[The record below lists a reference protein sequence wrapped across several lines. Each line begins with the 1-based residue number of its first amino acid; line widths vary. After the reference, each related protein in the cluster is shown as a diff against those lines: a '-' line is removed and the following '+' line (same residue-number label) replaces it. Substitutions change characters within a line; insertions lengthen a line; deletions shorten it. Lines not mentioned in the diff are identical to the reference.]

1 MAGQGQNID
10 LIQFVG
16 GMDADSPN
24 ENIGKGLVRAAY
36 DIIWRGPMGN
46 RRPETTVGTTLVPN
60 ALLPNTGTHL
70 TIGVHYDAVYKRVF
84 FFNWN
89 STGKHGIYIFNT
101 IAQPVATFQTLIQV
115 GTNTVGD
122 PLGFTASGW
131 ISSID
136 ILYADTPIGPILF
149 YVDSLGRPTQ
159 ININRYLAGT
169 YPAIQ
174 RSFIDVIKAPPV
186 MPPQV
191 TYENDFTVEANG
203 LINSLWKFAYA
214 FFTDNNEKTVI
225 STAGKVVLPTI
236 PFDPT
241 QNIPVSQN
249 ARLGIYVQTGDATV
263 KSIRFYGKETK
274 DGTTTDWMI
283 LADIKKADYAI
294 ADNSIYKFLFFNT
307 GSYLT
312 EDPSF
317 AVQEFDEVPLRANC
331 GVLLDGTTPA
341 YAGIL
346 EGYDWF
352 NPVLNVTASNQTLP
366 QWTING
372 TLFFAAPN
380 GKFTGGQPQIQLF
393 LTGVGNNDGSG
404 NPITLNFPPNIM
416 AVRAKSDATDI
427 SFTFTNAVLLGIP
440 DILAQLQAQA
450 ISAGWVFDTS
460 DSNSITIHYPTGN
473 VVLQSSYVQR
483 LSPSS
488 FPYQFPQLAFYPE
501 CAYQWGAMYFDGGG
515 RTNGVISNLQGQI
528 TTPTYAGGG
537 SRDTPEI
544 TLDVSGYKPP
554 PWAVYWRPVRTDELT
569 FGFRLDWI
577 SDSAYS
583 GTGQLVNTMYAYF
596 GISNIFSYNQ
606 SINATEGVVSY
617 GATSFKAG
625 DRIRVLGRYAANGGF
640 TALNLD
646 YAILSVVVNPVI
658 AGVPKT
664 GTFIQIS
671 YPTADINANFKFD
684 GTSDFQN
691 YKILIYNYKAQNT
704 TAQNTFWEIGET
716 FGIGNPGL
724 PNAYHMGNVADNIVK
739 ISDGDIFFRPRTVPI
754 QNEYEINT
762 GSFDMQTPGSTLWVN
777 PGGNNVPIVDNGIW
791 SIVGDVPKPAGLL
804 NTQYPHFSDTGWTIF
819 NKSLTVS
826 FNVRFRGEIPVVDKN
841 DPDGQFALYI
851 KLIDSGGAVT
861 TQPLVPQQTSLQPG
875 ISHSFIFDGTITMPP
890 NTKIWL
896 VATAVNELLIGG
908 FTLLLDVI
916 RSIPIFVFDAS
927 FSDIYNLKTNS
938 DNRPSV
944 IDSTALQTFFPTL
957 FRYAEPYVP
966 GTNIYLANRFFDVN
980 SDEFDASH
988 GQVMRMIQW
997 QRRLRVAQERKW
1009 GEVGVYSKFIKNNNG
1024 TTQLIVNDRIIE
1036 QNNIQY
1042 FDGDFGV
1049 GNQTELGVNGFQIW
1063 FFDPVRG
1070 AFCRLSLDGIK
1081 QISEEFLVQTFAGS
1095 LTPAYLLPYVYPY
1108 GGNSRV
1114 KIVYNFT
1121 KDRYSETI
1129 FSFQAGTLGSS
1140 TVPAQSI
1147 AFIEKTNL
1155 FSSYYKFAPDA
1166 IVCAENQLISFSQ
1179 GQLYIHNDTGK
1190 NRSYYGTPIIPQ
1202 LDLIFNDQEV
1212 ITKTFQGLSY
1222 QPSNNKLWTAPNVG
1236 DINTS
1241 FINPDTGLQQI
1252 SNLITRDF
1260 DNTEGQPNAA
1270 FLRDANSG
1278 LNPRIALN
1286 EGDYLKGYWIRCL
1299 LTAPDS
1305 GPNFLYAPFV
1315 RWTQSPKTP

>member
-1 MAGQGQNID
+1 MPGQGENID

-24 ENIGKGLVRAAY
+24 ENIGKGFVRAAY

-46 RRPETTVGTTLVPN
+46 RRPESAVGTTLVPN
-60 ALLPNTGTHL
+60 ALLPDTGTHL
-70 TIGVHYDAVYKRVF
+70 TIGAHYDAVYKRVF

-89 STGKHGIYIFNT
+89 SAGRHGIYVFNT
-101 IAQPVATFQTLIQV
+101 IAQPVATFQTLIQT
-115 GTNTVGD
+115 GINTVGD
-122 PLGFTASGW
+122 PLAFTADGW

-136 ILYADTPIGPILF
+136 ILYADAPIGPILF

-174 RSFIDVIKAPPV
+174 RSYIDVIKAPPV

-191 TYENDFTVEANG
+191 VYENDFTVQANG
-203 LINSLWKFAYA
+203 LINSLWKFSYA
-214 FFTDNNEKTVI
+214 FFNDNNEKTVI
-225 STAGKVVLPTI
+225 ASAGKVALPTF

-249 ARLGIYVQTGDATV
+249 ARLAIYVQTGDATV

-274 DGTTTDWMI
+274 DGVTTDWMI
-283 LADIKKADYAI
+283 LSDIKKSDFNI

-317 AVQEFDEVPLRANC
+317 AVLGFDIVPQQTNAQ
-331 GVLLDGTTPA
+331 VLLDGTTPA
-341 YAGIL
+341 YAGIR
-346 EGYDWF
+346 EGYDFF
-352 NPVLNVTASNQTLP
+352 NPVLNVTANNQTLP
-366 QWTING
+366 RYSVNG
-372 TLFFAAPN
+372 ALFFAAPN

-393 LTGVGNNDGSG
+393 LTGAGNNDGSG
-404 NPITLNFPPNIM
+404 NPVSLNFPPNIM
-416 AVRAKSDATDI
+416 TVRAKSDATDI
-427 SFTFTNAVLLGIP
+427 SFTFTNGVLGGIP
-440 DILAQLQAQA
+440 AILAQLQAQA
-450 ISAGWVFDTS
+450 IAAGWVFDIS
-460 DSNSITIHYPTGN
+460 DTNSITIHYPTGN
-473 VVLQSSYVQR
+473 VVLQSSYLQG
-483 LSPSS
+483 LSPVS
-488 FPYQFPQLAFYPE
+488 FPYLYPQLAFYPQS
-501 CAYQWGAMYFDGGG
+501 ASQWGPMYFDGGG

-528 TTPTYAGGG
+528 TTPPYVEGTRQTA
-537 SRDTPEI
+537 EI
-544 TLDVSGYKPP
+544 TLDVSGFTPP
-554 PWAVYWRPVRTDELT
+554 AWAKYWRPVRTDQLT

-583 GTGQLVNTMYAYF
+583 GTGQLINTMYAYF
-596 GISNIFSYNQ
+596 GVSNIFSYNT

-617 GATSFKAG
+617 GATSFSPG
-625 DRIRVLGRYAANGGF
+625 DRVRVLGRYAANGAF
-640 TALNLD
+640 TALDLD
-646 YAILSVVVNPVI
+646 YAILGVVVNPVI
-658 AGVPKT
+658 AGVPVI

-684 GTSDFQN
+684 GSSDFQN
-691 YKILIYNYKAQNT
+691 YRILIYNYKAQNT
-704 TAQNTFWEIGET
+704 SAQNTFWEVGET

-724 PNAYHMGNVADNIVK
+724 PGAYHMGNVADNIVK

-754 QNEYEINT
+754 QNEYQINT
-762 GSFDMQTPGSTLWVN
+762 GSYDQQTPGGTLWVN
-777 PGGNNVPIVDNGIW
+777 PGGNNIPIVDNGIW
-791 SIVGDVPKPAGLL
+791 SIVGDVNKVAGLL
-804 NTQYPHFSDTGWTIF
+804 GTQPPFFTDTGWTIF
-819 NKSLTVS
+819 NKGTVA
-826 FNVRFRGEIPVVDKN
+826 FNVRLRGTIPVVDKN
-841 DPDGQFALYI
+841 DPNGQFALFI
-851 KLIDSGGAVT
+851 KLIAPGNVVT
-861 TQPLVPQQTSLQPG
+861 TQPLVPLQTSLQPG
-875 ISHSFIFDGTITMPP
+875 VSHSFQFDGTISMPP
-890 NTKIWL
+890 NTKLWI

-908 FTLLLDVI
+908 FVLTLDVI
-916 RSIPIFVFDAS
+916 RNIPILVFDAS

-966 GTNIYLANRFFDVN
+966 GTNVYLANRFFDVN
-980 SDEFDASH
+980 KDEFDASH
-988 GQVMRMIQW
+988 GQVMRMLQW

-1024 TTQLIVNDRIIE
+1024 TTQLIVNDQIIE

-1042 FDGDFGV
+1042 FDGDFGI
-1049 GNQTELGVNGFQIW
+1049 GNQTEVGVNGFQIW

-1121 KDRYSETI
+1121 KDRYAETI
-1129 FSFQAGTLGSS
+1129 FSFQPGTLAGASI
-1140 TVPAQSI
+1140 PAQSI

-1155 FSSYYKFAPDA
+1155 FSSHYKFAPDA
-1166 IVCAENQLISFSQ
+1166 FVCAENQLISFSQ
-1179 GQLYIHNDTGK
+1179 GQLYLHNDTGN
-1190 NRSYYGTPIIPQ
+1190 NRSYYGTPIISQ

-1212 ITKTFQGLSY
+1212 IRKTFQTLSY
-1222 QPSNNKLWTAPNVG
+1222 QANNNKLWSAKNVG

-1241 FINPDTGLQQI
+1241 FFNPQTGLQQI
-1252 SNLITRDF
+1252 SNLIIQDF
-1260 DNTEGQPNAA
+1260 AIDEGQANAA
-1270 FLRDANSG
+1270 LNRDANSG
-1278 LNPRIALN
+1278 LNAALAIN
-1286 EGDYLKGYWIRCL
+1286 EGDYLKGYWMRCL

-1305 GPNFLYAPFV
+1305 GFNFLYAPFI
-1315 RWTQSPKTP
+1315 RWTESKKTP